1 VPHTLRHS
9 YATLLAQ
16 TGVPDRTIMAILGH
30 SSLATV
36 VKYEHALPEHLAQAA
51 LRLDQALNR

>member
-1 VPHTLRHS
+1 
-9 YATLLAQ
+9 
-16 TGVPDRTIMAILGH
+16 VPDRTIMAILGH

-36 VKYEHALPEHLAQAA
+36 VKYEHALLEHLAQAA